1 MVSQGRR
8 VTART
13 QRVAGPVFTGVP
25 GFAVLANAA
34 SPDPSTARAALPEPA
49 AAPVPAEPAAWPLK
63 AWRPRRREPRGASR
77 FPMRPMRAGTAVRAT
92 STATA
97 TTAAEAIP
105 MVVRNPIPATL
116 RPHRATTTVVPAKTT
131 ALPAVA
137 TARPA
142 ASAGATPSARYSRA
156 REMMN
161 RA

>member
-1 MVSQGRR
+1 
-8 VTART
+8 
-13 QRVAGPVFTGVP
+13 
-25 GFAVLANAA
+25 
-34 SPDPSTARAALPEPA
+34 
-49 AAPVPAEPAAWPLK
+49 
-63 AWRPRRREPRGASR
+63 
-77 FPMRPMRAGTAVRAT
+77 MRPMRAGTAVRAT
-92 STATA
+92 NTATA